1 MNNLF
6 GSWSLAMATLHLAL
20 PIFGDAHA
28 QTQPSP
34 KTAESLTASP
44 LKPPPQR
51 APLSLGFKSTFDQYK
66 PYSEEKPGGWRA
78 ANDEVG
84 RIGGWRA
91 YLKEANEPE
100 AKQESA
106 PQPAPSSNPHSGHG
120 KK

>member
-6 GSWSLAMATLHLAL
+6 GSWPLAIATLHLAL

-28 QTQPSP
+28 QPTP
-34 KTAESLTASP
+34 KTAEPLAASS
-44 LKPPPQR
+44 LKPPPQSAR
-51 APLSLGFKSTFDQYK
+51 LPLGFKSTFDHYK

-84 RIGGWRA
+84 RIGGWRV
-91 YLKEANEPE
+91 YLKEANEPDG
-100 AKQESA
+100 KHESA